1 MFYQYLF
8 AVKGKS
14 VYSIS
19 TEMKSESDAVNAFV
33 GVIPTICILF
43 KSNGTAGIDLVRFK
57 MHILGSIKT
66 IFSVIS
72 RKKIILNVREAFLI
86 CTRSL
91 TSSPYNLRLKV
102 LINLYHL
109 LGVLC
114 GLVVTILGFH
124 CCGSGLI
131 PGWRI
136 LQVIRPKERKSFSCQ
151 LGNQK

>member
-19 TEMKSESDAVNAFV
+19 TEKENESDAVNAFV
-33 GVIPTICILF
+33 GVIPTIWVLF

-72 RKKIILNVREAFLI
+72 RKKIILNIREAFFI
-86 CTRSL
+86 CTRSII
-91 TSSPYNLRLKV
+91 SSPYNVRLKA

-114 GLVVTILGFH
+114 GLVVKILGFH
-124 CCGSGLI
+124 CCGPGLI
-131 PGWRI
+131 PGWGI
-136 LQVIRPKERKSFSCQ
+136 LQVIRPKEKKSFCCQ